1 MGEQLLTW
9 TPSFNVVVKKNFSL
23 FYKVI
28 NLMAVLL
35 EATAVAQLSDADIVL
50 VPISKVQ
57 IRAVSNL

>member
-9 TPSFNVVVKKNFSL
+9 APSFKIVVKRAFSL
-23 FYKVI
+23 FCKVI

-35 EATAVAQLSDADIVL
+35 EATTVAQLSDADIVL
-50 VPISKVQ
+50 VPFSKLE